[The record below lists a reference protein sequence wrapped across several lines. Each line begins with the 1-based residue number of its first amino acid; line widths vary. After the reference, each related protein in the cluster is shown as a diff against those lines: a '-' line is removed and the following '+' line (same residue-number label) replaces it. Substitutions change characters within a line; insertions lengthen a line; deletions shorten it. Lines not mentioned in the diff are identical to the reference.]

1 MIIRELID
9 SIVDRGIYSDPK
21 DISHEVIQSIAE
33 ENYQKAVEEM
43 LLSYVRQTLSLR
55 RLNFSI
61 VSQDD
66 EKKYQEQ
73 VTISTNPSA
82 KVEACRNSWTQRKN
96 TPLLV
101 GTEWKRLGECTYSD
115 LMKVATSLRE
125 RARKTLSKADWYTR
139 LAEAIPKNGTVDD
152 LDEEPVGTV

>member
-33 ENYQKAVEEM
+33 EDYQKAVEEM

-55 RLNFSI
+55 RLNFPI
-61 VSQDD
+61 VPQDD

-82 KVEACRNSWTQRKN
+82 KVESCRNNWTRRKN

-101 GTEWKRLGECTYSD
+101 GTAWKRLGECTYSD
-115 LMKVATSLRE
+115 LMEVAASLRE
-125 RARKTLSKADWYTR
+125 RARNTLSKADWYTR
-139 LAEAIPKNGTVDD
+139 LAEAIPENGTVDD
-152 LDEEPVGTV
+152 LSEEPAETV